1 MVYKALLTGAG
12 GGLLISMLEKLNF
25 VVLVKMDRSVLEE
38 KSSCKMLV
46 LSFSSNLN
54 YGSKIIYITKT
65 APKNWR
71 LDMFYKVSFSSVAL
85 FIFRHIQ

>member
-1 MVYKALLTGAG
+1 MVYKALSTGAG
-12 GGLLISMLEKLNF
+12 GGLLISVLEKLNF

-54 YGSKIIYITKT
+54 YGSKIIDIAKT
-65 APKNWR
+65 
-71 LDMFYKVSFSSVAL
+71 VSKKLEA
-85 FIFRHIQ
+85 